1 MYVFQAREEFQQEG
15 LFFTDGSVI
24 FRRDTLSERQGLV
37 FFYGNRLGEV
47 DLNGLILL
55 GEYSSIGTASRL
67 CNVAIGRYASIGRE
81 LLAGLGRHPVDWVS
95 SHCFPYY
102 NPIELMGADK
112 PPHKVEF
119 KHSPKLT
126 IIEND
131 VWIGDRVTL
140 MDGIHVGTGAI
151 VGAGAVVTKDV
162 PPYAIVVG
170 NPARVLRMR
179 FSDSVIERLL
189 NSEWWRFD
197 FPLAF
202 AEGRQV
208 PWSEPEA
215 FLEWFEQNSHT
226 LQELKTT
233 SKRLYRKDG
242 QLHLQ
247 IPAPSLL

>member
-1 MYVFQAREEFQQEG
+1 MTVFKVSEELSQKG
-15 LFFTDGSVI
+15 IIFTDSSVI
-24 FRRDTLSERQGLV
+24 FRRDTLGERQGLV

-47 DLNGLILL
+47 DLNGLVIL
-55 GEYSSIGTASRL
+55 GDYSSIGTASRM
-67 CNVAIGRYASIGRE
+67 CNVAIGRYSSLGRE
-81 LLAGLGRHPVDWVS
+81 ILIGLGRHPVDWVS
-95 SHCFPYY
+95 SHCFPYQ
-102 NPIELMGADK
+102 NPIEIVGADTA
-112 PPHKVEF
+112 PHKIPF
-119 KHSPKLT
+119 KHSPLLT

-140 MDGIHVGTGAI
+140 MDGVHIGTGAI
-151 VGAGAVVTKDV
+151 IGTGSVVTKNV

-179 FSDSVIERLL
+179 FSDSVIERLMKTQ
-189 NSEWWRFD
+189 WWNFD

>member
-1 MYVFQAREEFQQEG
+1 MTVFKVSEELSQKG
-15 LFFTDGSVI
+15 IIFTDSSVI
-24 FRRDTLSERQGLV
+24 FRRDTLGERQGLV

-47 DLNGLILL
+47 DLNGLIIL
-55 GEYSSIGTASRL
+55 GDYSSIGTASRL

-95 SHCFPYY
+95 SHCFPYQ
-102 NPIELMGADK
+102 NPIEIVGADTA
-112 PPHKVEF
+112 PHKIPF
-119 KHSPKLT
+119 KHSPLLT

-140 MDGIHVGTGAI
+140 MDGVHIGTGAI
-151 VGAGAVVTKDV
+151 IGTGSVVTKNV

-179 FSDSVIERLL
+179 FSDSVIERLMKTQ
-189 NSEWWRFD
+189 WWNFD